1 MYYGGGDAAEEWVM
15 ATPRVES
22 DVVRVGM
29 VGTGFVARLRADALR
44 ASDRASLVAVA
55 GHNTADTQAFAAQ
68 YNAVAVDNWQ
78 ALIDRS
84 DLDLIVVCHINRDHT
99 TVAAAALEANHHVVV
114 EYPLA
119 LSADQA
125 QPLLAL
131 AQTKQRLL
139 HVEHIELLGGT
150 HLAAKANLGAIGQ
163 PFYARYCTLAPRR
176 PAPATWT
183 YCPELFGFP
192 LVGALSRLHRL
203 IDCFGPVARVYCQNH
218 YDRLTRGPEGMTC
231 YATCL
236 CTAQLT
242 FASGLI
248 AEVTYG
254 KGETLWQATRRLEV
268 IGSDGSLCLDGD
280 QGTLTDA
287 QGTRAIAVGS
297 RRGLFAADTAQVI
310 EHLLTGQAL
319 YCTPEASLYTLQ
331 VASAAQRSAATGRV
345 VDVAAPRPAPYSP
358 PSELP
363 R

>member
-1 MYYGGGDAAEEWVM
+1 M
-15 ATPRVES
+15 ATPRVNS

-29 VGTGFVARLRADALR
+29 VGTGFVARLRAEALQG
-44 ASDRASLVAVA
+44 SDRASLVAVA
-55 GHNTADTQAFAAQ
+55 GHHPAETQAFAAQ
-68 YNAVAVDNWQ
+68 YNAVAVDDWQ

-84 DLDLIVVCHINRDHT
+84 DLDLIVVCHINRDHS
-99 TVAAAALEANHHVVV
+99 TVAAAALEAHHHVVV

-119 LSADQA
+119 LSAEQA
-125 QPLLAL
+125 QPLITL
-131 AQTKQRLL
+131 AQAKHRLL

-150 HLAAKANLGAIGQ
+150 HLAAKANLGAIGH

-176 PAPATWT
+176 PAPPTWT

-218 YDRLTRGPEGMTC
+218 YSGLAPGPEGLTC

-254 KGETLWQATRRLEV
+254 KGETIWQATRRLEA

-287 QGTRAIAVGS
+287 QGTRVLEVGS
-297 RRGLFAADTAQVI
+297 RRGLFATDTAQVI

-319 YCTPEASLYTLQ
+319 YCTPEASFYTLQ
-331 VASAAQRSAATGRV
+331 VATAAQRSAATGRV
-345 VDVAAPRPAPYSP
+345 VEVAAPSPAPYSP
-358 PSELP
+358 PSESP
-363 R
+363 Q

>member
-1 MYYGGGDAAEEWVM
+1 MT
-15 ATPRVES
+15 TPRVKG
-22 DVVRVGM
+22 DRVRIGM
-29 VGTGFVARLRADALR
+29 VGTGFVARLRAAALQG
-44 ASDRASLVAVA
+44 SDRASLVAVA
-55 GHNTADTQAFAAQ
+55 GHNPADTQAFAAQ
-68 YNAVAVDNWQ
+68 YNAVAVDAWQ
-78 ALIDRS
+78 ALLDRP
-84 DLDLIVVCHINRDHT
+84 DLDLIVVCHINRDHS
-99 TVAAAALEANHHVVV
+99 TVAAAALGANHHVVV

-119 LSADQA
+119 LSAEQA
-125 QPLLAL
+125 QPLLNLAL
-131 AQTKQRLL
+131 AKQRLL

-183 YCPELFGFP
+183 YCPDLFGFP

-218 YDRLTRGPEGMTC
+218 YGGLTPGPEGLTC
-231 YATCL
+231 YRTCL

-254 KGETLWQATRRLEV
+254 KGEALWQTTRRLEV

-287 QGTRAIAVGS
+287 QGTRDLEVGS

-331 VASAAQRSAATGRV
+331 VATAAQRSAATGRV
-345 VDVAAPRPAPYSP
+345 VDVAAPRPPYSP
-358 PSELP
+358 PSESLQ
-363 R
+363 

>member
-1 MYYGGGDAAEEWVM
+1 M
-15 ATPRVES
+15 ATPKVKGDR
-22 DVVRVGM
+22 VRVGM
-29 VGTGFVARLRADALR
+29 VGTGFVARLRAEALR
-44 ASDRASLVAVA
+44 GSDRASLVAVA
-55 GHNTADTQAFAAQ
+55 GHNTADTQAFASQ
-68 YNAVAVDNWQ
+68 YNAVSVDDWK
-78 ALIDRS
+78 ALVDRS
-84 DLDLIVVCHINRDHT
+84 DLDLIMVCHINRDHS
-99 TVAAAALEANHHVVV
+99 TVTAAALEANHHVVV

-119 LSADQA
+119 LRADKA
-125 QPLLAL
+125 QPLLTL
-131 AQTKQRLL
+131 AQEKQRLL

-163 PFYARYCTLAPRR
+163 PFYTRYCTLASRR
-176 PAPATWT
+176 PAPAAWT

-218 YDRLTRGPEGMTC
+218 YGSLTPGPEGMTC
-231 YATCL
+231 YTTCL

-242 FASGLI
+242 FISGLI

-254 KGETLWQATRRLEV
+254 KGEALWQATRRLEV
-268 IGSDGSLCLDGD
+268 LGSDGSLCLDGD

-287 QGTRAIAVGS
+287 QGTRAVEVGS

-331 VASAAQRSAATGRV
+331 VATAAQRSAATEGV
-345 VDVAAPRPAPYSP
+345 IEVAAPMPPYSP

>member
-1 MYYGGGDAAEEWVM
+1 M
-15 ATPRVES
+15 ATPKVKGDR
-22 DVVRVGM
+22 VRVGM
-29 VGTGFVARLRADALR
+29 VGTGFVARLRAEALR
-44 ASDRASLVAVA
+44 VSDRASLIAVA
-55 GHNTADTQAFAAQ
+55 GHSPADTQAFAAQ
-68 YNAVAVDNWQ
+68 YNAVAVDNWK
-78 ALIDRS
+78 ALIDRP
-84 DLDLIVVCHINRDHT
+84 DLDLIVVCHINRDHS

-119 LSADQA
+119 LSAEQA
-125 QPLLAL
+125 QPLLTQ
-131 AQTKQRLL
+131 AQAKQRLL

-150 HLAAKANLGAIGQ
+150 HLAVKAHLGAIGQ
-163 PFYARYCTLAPRR
+163 PFYARYCTLSPRR
-176 PAPATWT
+176 PAPSTWT

-218 YDRLTRGPEGMTC
+218 YGGPTPGSEGRTC
-231 YATCL
+231 YRTCL

-254 KGETLWQATRRLEV
+254 KGEALWQATRRLEV
-268 IGSDGSLCLDGD
+268 LGSNGSLCIEGD
-280 QGTLTDA
+280 QGTLSGP
-287 QGTRAIAVGS
+287 QGTRDLKVGS
-297 RRGLFAADTAQVI
+297 RRGLFAADTEQVI

-331 VASAAQRSAATGRV
+331 VANAAQRSAATGRV
-345 VDVAAPRPAPYSP
+345 VDVTALRPPYSP
-358 PSELP
+358 PSESP

>member
-1 MYYGGGDAAEEWVM
+1 MTDRKIAN
-15 ATPRVES
+15 

-29 VGTGFVARLRADALR
+29 IGTGFVARLRAEALQTHEK
-44 ASDRASLVAVA
+44 ACLVAVA
-55 GHNTADTQAFAAQ
+55 GRTQAETAAFAQQ
-68 YNAVAVDNWQ
+68 YGATALDTWQ
-78 ALIDRS
+78 DLIHHP
-84 DLDLIVVCHINRDHT
+84 DLDLIVVCHINRDHS
-99 TVAAAALEANHHVVV
+99 TVVAAALEANHHVVV

-119 LSADQA
+119 LSADRA
-125 QPLLAL
+125 QPLLTL
-131 AQTKQRLL
+131 AQAKQRLL

-150 HLAAKANLGAIGQ
+150 HRAAKAHLGAIGQ

-176 PAPATWT
+176 PAPPTWT
-183 YCPELFGFP
+183 YCPGLFGFP

-218 YDRLTRGPEGMTC
+218 YSDLTPGPEGMTC
-231 YATCL
+231 YSTCL

-242 FASGLI
+242 FASGLM

-254 KGETLWQATRRLEV
+254 KGEALWQATRRLEV
-268 IGSDGSLCLDGD
+268 LGSDGSLCLDGD
-280 QGTLTDA
+280 QGTLIDA
-287 QGTRAIAVGS
+287 QGANDLEVGS

-331 VASAAQRSAATGRV
+331 VATAAQRSAATGRV
-345 VDVAAPRPAPYSP
+345 VDIAAPMPPYSP

-363 R
+363 G

>member
-1 MYYGGGDAAEEWVM
+1 M
-15 ATPRVES
+15 ATPRVEG
-22 DVVRVGM
+22 DVVRIGM
-29 VGTGFVARLRADALR
+29 VGTGFVARLRANALQT
-44 ASDRASLVAVA
+44 SDRASLVAVA
-55 GHNTADTQAFAAQ
+55 GHNPADTQAFAAQ
-68 YNAVAVDNWQ
+68 YNAVAVDDWK
-78 ALIDRS
+78 ALIDRA
-84 DLDLIVVCHINRDHT
+84 DLDLVVVCHINRDHS
-99 TVAAAALEANHHVVV
+99 TVVAAALEANHHVVV

-119 LSADQA
+119 LSADEA
-125 QPLLAL
+125 QPLLTL
-131 AQTKQRLL
+131 ANAKQRLL

-150 HLAAKANLGAIGQ
+150 HLTAKANLGAIGQ
-163 PFYARYCTLAPRR
+163 PFYARYGTLSPRR

-218 YDRLTRGPEGMTC
+218 YGGLTPGPQGLAHYT
-231 YATCL
+231 TCL

-254 KGETLWQATRRLEV
+254 KGEALWQTTRRLEA

-287 QGTRAIAVGS
+287 QGTRALEVGS

-310 EHLLTGQAL
+310 EHLLTGRAL

-331 VASAAQRSAATGRV
+331 VATAAQRSAVTGRV
-345 VDVAAPRPAPYSP
+345 VDVAAPRPVPYSP
-358 PSELP
+358 PFESP